1 MFFDWPLR
9 IFAAKNGGEDASGL
23 RRSWGICA
31 GWTGVLVNAFLA
43 ILKFAVAVYT
53 GSVAIAV
60 DAVNNLSDAGSGVVT
75 AIGFKIAGMP
85 ADDEH
90 PFGHGRVEYIAGL
103 IVAVIVIAVGLNFLK
118 ESVVRI
124 FNPSGV
130 RMDWLAGGFLLLA
143 VFCKFWLFGFF
154 RTVGEKTASPAI
166 KAAALDSLSDLTVT
180 FLVLISMFAGKFT
193 SFPVDGVAG
202 CLVAVCVIIAGVR
215 VLKEIADPLIGIRPD
230 QRIVQELTRRLLD
243 CPGICGVH
251 DCIIHNYGPGLSF
264 ATAHAEVDS
273 RSDVISVH
281 DMLENAEVEVA
292 KSMSMVLV
300 LHCDPFNV
308 DDPTVISW
316 RRRLENAVSRIDDR
330 FKIYDF
336 RFSMADGFPAI
347 RFHLLVSRND
357 MENQEEI
364 TRQLEKVLHRVDSRA
379 VLEISFINAYV

>member
-9 IFAAKNGGEDASGL
+9 IFAAKNGVGDAAEL
-23 RRSWGICA
+23 RRSQGICA

-124 FNPSGV
+124 FNPSPV
-130 RMDWLAGGFLLLA
+130 RMDWIAGGFLLLA
-143 VFCKFWLFGFF
+143 IFCKFWLFGFF

-202 CLVAVCVIIAGVR
+202 CLVAVCVIIAGVK

-230 QRIVQELTRRLLD
+230 QHIVQELTRRLLD

-336 RFSMADGFPAI
+336 RFSLEDGSPSI

-357 MENQEEI
+357 MEKQEEI

>member
-9 IFAAKNGGEDASGL
+9 ICTAENGGQDTAGL

-31 GWTGVLVNAFLA
+31 GWTGVCVNAFLA
-43 ILKFAVAVYT
+43 VLKFAVAVYT

-118 ESVVRI
+118 ESVVKI
-124 FNPSGV
+124 FNPSDV
-130 RMDWLAGGFLLLA
+130 RMDWIAGGFLLLA
-143 VFCKFWLFGFF
+143 IFCKFWLFGFF
-154 RTVGEKTASPAI
+154 RTVGQKTESPAI
-166 KAAALDSLSDLTVT
+166 KAAALDSLSDLGVT
-180 FLVLISMFAGKFT
+180 SLVLISMFAGKFT

-202 CLVAVCVIIAGVR
+202 CLVAVCVIVAGVK
-215 VLKEIADPLIGIRPD
+215 VLREIADPLIGIRPD
-230 QRIVQELTRRLLD
+230 QSVVQELTRRLLE

-273 RSDVISVH
+273 RSDVVAVH

-316 RRRLENAVSRIDDR
+316 RRCLENAVSRIDDR

-336 RFSMADGFPAI
+336 RFAMEEGVPFI
-347 RFHLLVSRND
+347 RFHLLVSRKD
-357 MENQEEI
+357 MAEQENI
-364 TRQLEKVLHRVDSRA
+364 TRQLERILHRIDPRA